1 MTATN
6 PNQEIDTMKVSQNE
20 DGSFSIEWHPDDP
33 KWAWLNGMTQE
44 QVQIILEKAIEDFME
59 ELKND

>member
-1 MTATN
+1 MNAIN
-6 PNQEIDTMKVSQNE
+6 PNQEIDTMRVSQNE
-20 DGSFSIEWHPDDP
+20 DGTFNIEWHPDDP
-33 KWAWLNGMTQE
+33 KWSWLNGMTQE